1 MPDAIDSPVPGR
13 ATTLI
18 RSAVLAAALA
28 AILFVSYGV
37 LAPLPAGA
45 REWRL
50 PIAVAAAGGL
60 ALVTAWPYRR
70 PATRARTADEV
81 AVMLGL
87 ASTIL
92 GIGAAILVVTGI
104 TLGVLENRSTTQ
116 SLVHR
121 LTHRS
126 VLISCVAFA
135 SPAVI
140 TGALGLAIARR
151 RAGSGKRVSA
161 AAMAFRFSAVGL
173 GCAGLIA
180 ATAAGAAIYRWLTWG

>member
-1 MPDAIDSPVPGR
+1 MPDAINLPAPGR

-18 RSAVLAAALA
+18 RSAMLAAGLA

-37 LAPLPAGA
+37 LAPLPAGW

-50 PIAVAAAGGL
+50 PIGAAVAGVL
-60 ALVTAWPYRR
+60 ALVFAWPYRR
-70 PATRARTADEV
+70 PATWARTADEV

-92 GIGAAILVVTGI
+92 GIGAAMLVMTGI

-116 SLVHR
+116 SLVHQ
-121 LTHRS
+121 LTHHS
-126 VLISCVAFA
+126 VLISCVTFA

-140 TGALGLAIARR
+140 IGALGLAIARR
-151 RAGSGKRVSA
+151 RAGSGRRVSA
-161 AAMAFRFSAVGL
+161 AAMAFRLSALGL

-180 ATAAGAAIYRWLTWG
+180 ATAAVAAIYRWLTWG